1 MDISPKVTEKILHL
15 CPEGVIGNDREG
27 NIFLFNTVA
36 ERILGY
42 TCNEVTGKIG
52 ISRLFPAGWMR
63 EVQEAILSEG
73 WGGRG
78 QLRDYETEAVS
89 RTGKRIPILLA
100 CTLVRD
106 EKNRENM
113 ILFFSDFS
121 DRKTLRERLIE
132 SEEKYRSI
140 VETAKDAIL
149 SIDEDWKILMANPAV
164 EEVLGYHAEELVGM
178 DIRLLLPPRFAEN
191 WNIIQTYTSP
201 KATASETGFVELS
214 AVRKSG
220 GEIPVQVSLSESR
233 AHARKSF
240 TAILRDISERK
251 AYEEELRIFSITDSL
266 TGLYNRRHFYSLAQ
280 KELERAVRK
289 KVTFCVLLI
298 DIDHFKKY
306 NDAYGHQ
313 GGDLILKEIADLMRN
328 TFRLMD
334 SCFRFGGEEFLVLLP
349 ETDEAGARI
358 ASERFRSLLAGKE
371 IHIAIS
377 DTPVKAT
384 ASIGIAEYREGCTV
398 DDMVRFADLSMYAA
412 KNAGRNRIVD
422 YEQVIT
428 RRHLNNPGVA

>member
-1 MDISPKVTEKILHL
+1 MDLSPKLIESILHL
-15 CPEGVIGNDREG
+15 CPDGVIGSDREG
-27 NIFLFNTVA
+27 NVFLFNSVA

-42 TCNEVTGKIG
+42 TGDEVTGKIN
-52 ISRLFPAGWMR
+52 ISRLFPAGWLR

-100 CTLVRD
+100 CTLVRNEED
-106 EKNRENM
+106 GENM

-121 DRKTLRERLIE
+121 ERRTLRERLLE

-149 SIDEDWKILMANPAV
+149 SIDENWKILMANPAV
-164 EEVLGYHAEELVGM
+164 EEVLGYGMEEMVGM
-178 DIRLLLPPRFAEN
+178 DIPKETAAE
-191 WNIIQTYTSP
+191 S
-201 KATASETGFVELS
+201 GFVELS

-220 GEIPVQVSLSESR
+220 SEIPVHVSLSESR
-233 AHARKSF
+233 PHGKKVF

-280 KELERAVRK
+280 KDLERAVRNK
-289 KVTFCVLLI
+289 IPFCVLLI
-298 DIDHFKKY
+298 DIDQFKKY
-306 NDAYGHQ
+306 NDAYGHH
-313 GGDLILKEIADLMRN
+313 GGDLILREIAILMRN

-349 ETDEAGARI
+349 ETDTDGARI
-358 ASERFRSLLAGKE
+358 ASERFRSLLAEKE
-371 IHIAIS
+371 IYLAPS
-377 DTPVKAT
+377 DIPVKVT
-384 ASIGIAEYREGCTV
+384 ASIGIAQYREGCTV
-398 DDMVRFADLSMYAA
+398 DDIVRFADLSMYAA
-412 KNAGRNRIVD
+412 KNAGRNRTVD

-428 RRHLNNPGVA
+428 RTLDNSGAA

>member
-1 MDISPKVTEKILHL
+1 MNISPRLIESIIHL
-15 CPEGVIGNDREG
+15 SPDGVIGNDREG

-42 TCNEVTGKIG
+42 TADEVIGKIN

-63 EVQEAILSEG
+63 EVQESILSEG

-78 QLRDYETEAVS
+78 RLQDYETEAIA
-89 RTGKRIPILLA
+89 RTARRIPILLA
-100 CTLVRD
+100 CTMVQD
-106 EKNRENM
+106 EENRETM

-121 DRKTLRERLIE
+121 ERKTLRERLLE

-149 SIDEDWKILMANPAV
+149 SIDENWKILMANPAV
-164 EEVLGYHAEELVGM
+164 EEVLGYGMEEMVGM
-178 DIRLLLPPRFAEN
+178 DIRLLLPPRFADN
-191 WNIIQTYTSP
+191 WDIIRTYTSP
-201 KATASETGFVELS
+201 KETTTETGFVELS

-220 GEIPVQVSLSESR
+220 NEIPVHVSLSEGR
-233 AHARKSF
+233 PHGKKMF

-280 KELERAVRK
+280 KDLERAVRNR
-289 KVTFCVLLI
+289 VPFCVLLI
-298 DIDHFKKY
+298 DIDQFKKY
-306 NDAYGHQ
+306 NDAYGHH
-313 GGDLILKEIADLMRN
+313 GGDLILSEIANLMRN

-349 ETDEAGARI
+349 ETNTEGARI
-358 ASERFRSLLAGKE
+358 ASERFRSLLARTE
-371 IHIAIS
+371 IYLAPS
-377 DTPVKAT
+377 DIPIKVT
-384 ASIGIAEYREGCTV
+384 ASIGIAEYREGCNV
-398 DDMVRFADLSMYAA
+398 DDLVRYADLSMYAA
-412 KNAGRNRIVD
+412 KNAGRNRIMD

-428 RRHLNNPGVA
+428 RSLDNSGAA